1 MIRATQVVDLAS
13 IPVDADH
20 PTADDL
26 ADLRAGLGAGLVEAT
41 EGWERPAGLLG
52 ITKGRMF
59 STRRCPA
66 SVCGE
71 LAPHTLG
78 HDLAVGTIV
87 DTAAALL
94 ATSATIPGRAS
105 WLDALL
111 VVLRETEPELAEAIA
126 DLPIDV
132 RDELRTVVHERCD
145 ALRLV
150 LGDLTG
156 VDVTTQERARVVFD
170 AAGVALTGRSDL
182 VLGTTASPRTIVE
195 VKSGSVRP
203 SHIDELGFYALL
215 FALRDGIAPAAVAAV
230 TLDPPMISAHAVT
243 WDLLEGV
250 ASRIVETAA
259 TLVEVDRTI
268 AAGGWPE
275 TRPGHACSWCGAAPR
290 CPDAPDIALAERDAR
305 VASWVPHIAGDGGDG
320 IDGTIDGLDELDD
333 LDDEEPW

>member
-1 MIRATQVVDLAS
+1 MIQATQVVDLAS
-13 IPVDADH
+13 VPVGADH
-20 PTADDL
+20 PTSEDVAE
-26 ADLRAGLGAGLVEAT
+26 LRAELGSRLSEAT
-41 EGWERPAGLLG
+41 VGWDRPAGLLG

-71 LAPHTLG
+71 LASRTLG

-94 ATSATIPGRAS
+94 ATSATVPGRAS

-111 VVLRETEPELAEAIA
+111 VVLRETEPELAAAIA

-145 ALRLV
+145 ALRMV

-156 VDVTTQERARVVFD
+156 VDVTAQERARVVFD
-170 AAGVALTGRSDL
+170 GPGVSLSGRSDL
-182 VLGTTASPRTIVE
+182 VVGAASSPRTIVE

-203 SHIDELGFYALL
+203 SHMDELGFYALL
-215 FALRDGIAPAAVAAV
+215 FALRDGVAPAAVATV
-230 TLDPPMISAHAVT
+230 TLDPPTISAHAVT

-250 ASRIVETAA
+250 AVRIVDTAA
-259 TLVEVDRTI
+259 TLVEVDRTV
-268 AAGGWPE
+268 AGGGWPE
-275 TRPGHACSWCGAAPR
+275 TRPGQACSWCGAAPR
-290 CPDAPDIALAERDAR
+290 CPDAPDIAIAERDAR
-305 VASWVPHIAGDGGDG
+305 VETWVRPAGMSGEE
-320 IDGTIDGLDELDD
+320 IDDPTDPTDVDE
-333 LDDEEPW
+333 EEPW

>member
-1 MIRATQVVDLAS
+1 MIQATQVVDLAS
-13 IPVDADH
+13 IRVAEDH
-20 PTADDL
+20 PGRDDV
-26 ADLRAGLGAGLVEAT
+26 AELRAELGARLSEAT
-41 EGWERPAGLLG
+41 TGWDRPAGLLG

-71 LAPHTLG
+71 LAPRTLG

-111 VVLRETEPELAEAIA
+111 VVLRETEPELAQAVA

-145 ALRLV
+145 ALRGV

-156 VDVTTQERARVVFD
+156 VDVTAQERARVIFD
-170 AAGVALTGRSDL
+170 GPGVSLSGRSDL
-182 VLGTTASPRTIVE
+182 VVGAASSPRSIVE

-215 FALRDGIAPAAVAAV
+215 FALRDGVAPAAVAAV
-230 TLDPPMISAHAVT
+230 TLDPPIISAHAVT

-250 ASRIVETAA
+250 ALRIVETAA
-259 TLVEVDRTI
+259 TLIEVDRTI
-268 AAGGWPE
+268 AGGAWPE
-275 TRPGHACSWCGAAPR
+275 TRPGQACSWCGAAPR
-290 CPDAPDIALAERDAR
+290 CPDAPDIAIAERDAR
-305 VASWVPHIAGDGGDG
+305 VETWVRPAGSSG
-320 IDGTIDGLDELDD
+320 DD
-333 LDDEEPW
+333 LGDLAEPIDADDDEEPW

>member
-1 MIRATQVVDLAS
+1 MIQATRVVDLAS
-13 IPVDADH
+13 VPVGADH
-20 PTADDL
+20 PDPDDV
-26 ADLRAGLGAGLVEAT
+26 AELRAELGARLSEAT
-41 EGWERPAGLLG
+41 AGWDRPAGRLG

-71 LAPHTLG
+71 LAPRTLG

-111 VVLRETEPELAEAIA
+111 VVLRETEPELATAIA

-132 RDELRTVVHERCD
+132 RDELRSVVHERCD
-145 ALRLV
+145 ALRGV

-156 VDVTTQERARVVFD
+156 VDVTAQERARVVFD
-170 AAGVALTGRSDL
+170 GAGVSLSGRSDL
-182 VLGTTASPRTIVE
+182 VVGAAPSLRTIVE

-215 FALRDGIAPAAVAAV
+215 FALRDGVAPSAVAAV
-230 TLDPPMISAHAVT
+230 TLDPPTISAHSVT
-243 WDLLEGV
+243 WDMLEGV
-250 ASRIVETAA
+250 ALRIIDTAR
-259 TLVEVDRTI
+259 TLVEIDRTI

-275 TRPGHACSWCGAAPR
+275 TRPGQACSWCGAAPR
-290 CPDAPDIALAERDAR
+290 CPDAPDIAIAERDAR
-305 VASWVPHIAGDGGDG
+305 VESWVRLTGPMG
-320 IDGTIDGLDELDD
+320 DELGD
-333 LDDEEPW
+333 LAEPIDADDEEPW

>member
-1 MIRATQVVDLAS
+1 MIEATQVIDLAAV
-13 IPVDADH
+13 PLGAAH
-20 PTADDL
+20 PGRDDV
-26 ADLRAGLGAGLVEAT
+26 AELRAGLEARLCEVTAG
-41 EGWERPAGLLG
+41 WDRPAGLLG
-52 ITKGRMF
+52 ITKARMF

-71 LAPHTLG
+71 LTQRTLG

-132 RDELRTVVHERCD
+132 RDELRTVVHARCD
-145 ALRLV
+145 ALRMV

-156 VDVTTQERARVVFD
+156 VDVTAQERARVVFD
-170 AAGVALTGRSDL
+170 GAGVSLSGRSDL
-182 VLGTTASPRTIVE
+182 VVGAASAPRTIVE

-203 SHIDELGFYALL
+203 SHIDELGFYGLL
-215 FALRDGIAPAAVAAV
+215 FALRDGVAPAAVAAV
-230 TLDPPMISAHAVT
+230 TLDPPAISAHAVT

-250 ASRIVETAA
+250 AVRIVDTAA
-259 TLVEVDRTI
+259 TLIEVDRTI

-275 TRPGHACSWCGAAPR
+275 TRPGQACSWCGAAPR

-305 VASWVPHIAGDGGDG
+305 VETWVRPAGASGDEIDDPADG
-320 IDGTIDGLDELDD
+320 
-333 LDDEEPW
+333 DDEEPW